1 MKFLRKHN
9 VPWKR
14 NQRGVAAIEM
24 AITLPVLLMLL
35 LGTAEL
41 GRAFYQYNALTK
53 SIRAAT
59 RYLST
64 QALDGTSGVISLTDT
79 KKTATKNLVVYSNT
93 DGGAEP
99 IIPSLGTVD
108 VTVSQVDSEQIKV
121 SVSFDYQPMFF
132 RIPSFGASVSDI
144 NTNLTLTASA
154 TMRAI

>member
-1 MKFLRKHN
+1 MKVLPEHN
-9 VPWKR
+9 MPWKR

-53 SIRAAT
+53 SIRAAA

-64 QALDGTSGVISLTDT
+64 QALDGTSGVITLTGA
-79 KKTATKNLVVYSNT
+79 KQTATKNLVVYSNT

-99 IIPSLGTVD
+99 IIASLGTGD
-108 VTVSQVDSEQIKV
+108 VTVTQVDSEHIEV

-132 RIPSFGASVSDI
+132 RIPSFGTSASDVSTD
-144 NTNLTLTASA
+144 LTLTASA